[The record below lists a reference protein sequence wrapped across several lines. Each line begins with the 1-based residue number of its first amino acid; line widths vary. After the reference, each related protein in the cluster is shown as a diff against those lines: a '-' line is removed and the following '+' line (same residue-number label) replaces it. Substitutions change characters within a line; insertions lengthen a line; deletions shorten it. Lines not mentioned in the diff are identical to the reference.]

1 MLKYFFLSSLLFTVY
16 LVTSSAIGKDAGKIS
31 ANKNKLNA
39 LVLPL
44 NNWASQR
51 VISKALGTIIQSLG
65 KQVEYKNISSTDQW
79 GALRKGLIHIQLE
92 VWQVSMAKEFNR
104 MVLQNHI
111 IDAGT
116 HKAKGKEDWW
126 YPDYVEELCPGLPDW
141 QAMNA
146 CSEIFST
153 ASSHGKG
160 VYYAGP
166 WDYGD
171 GDIIRALNLNFTIH
185 RFENDTQVWQQL
197 AHAIN
202 MQQPIMLL
210 NWTPNWTDSEI
221 KGKFVKFPAY
231 HPDCETKANWG
242 LNKHRLK
249 DCANPSNGWLKKAVW
264 PQLESNYPC
273 VFQLVKNINLST
285 TMIADASALRVVNNH
300 SEEQAAK
307 IWLKKYQKHVRK
319 WLPASCEKAD
329 IQV

>member
-202 MQQPIMLL
+202 KQQPIMLL

-285 TMIADASALRVVNNH
+285 TMIADASALLVVNNH

-307 IWLKKYQKHVRK
+307 IWLKKYQKNVRK

>member
-146 CSEIFST
+146 CSEIFLT

-202 MQQPIMLL
+202 KQQPIMLL
-210 NWTPNWTDSEI
+210 NWTPNWTDSKI

-307 IWLKKYQKHVRK
+307 IWLKKYQKNVRK